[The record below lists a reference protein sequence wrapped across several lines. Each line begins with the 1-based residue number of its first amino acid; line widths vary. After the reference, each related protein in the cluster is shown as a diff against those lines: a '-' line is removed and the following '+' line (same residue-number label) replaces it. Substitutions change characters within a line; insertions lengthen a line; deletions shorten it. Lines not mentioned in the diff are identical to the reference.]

1 MRREAVLSELGRL
14 YDLTRRLR
22 RECPWDRKQTQE
34 DIVAYT
40 LEETYEL
47 VDTVRN
53 RAQRGDAAV
62 CGELGDLLFQVYFL
76 ASVAE
81 DEGLYDLGDVASG
94 IHEKLVRR
102 HPHIFGEVS
111 AETPDEVRKT
121 WDAIKRESE
130 GREGI
135 FHDVPEA
142 FPSTLLAQKLQQRAA
157 AVGFDWEDAADVLAK
172 VKEETAEIEYELQAG
187 GWSRAGRDRG
197 PRNPGGQSVDHQTV
211 PRGPAEHSPGPDDRE
226 AATDDRETSSEDRGK
241 VAAEVGDLL
250 LTVVNL
256 SRKLKVD
263 PELALR
269 EAALRFRGRVE
280 AAAGAADADGLVFE
294 ELDLEEQEEY
304 YQRAKKEQRR

>member
-1 MRREAVLSELGRL
+1 MRREAVVHELERL
-14 YDLTRRLR
+14 YDLTRHLR

-47 VDTVRN
+47 VDTVRH
-53 RAQRGDAAV
+53 RATRGDAAV

-81 DEGLYDLGDVASG
+81 DEGLYDLADVAAG
-94 IHEKLVRR
+94 IYAKLVRR
-102 HPHIFGEVS
+102 HPHIFGEAS
-111 AETPDEVRKT
+111 AETPDEVRKN

-135 FHDVPEA
+135 FHDVPAA

-157 AVGFDWEDAADVLAK
+157 AVGFDWENAADVLAK
-172 VKEETAEIEYELQAG
+172 VKEETGELERELMPAGEQAALG
-187 GWSRAGRDRG
+187 VRPTEPDRATGID
-197 PRNPGGQSVDHQTV
+197 Q
-211 PRGPAEHSPGPDDRE
+211 PARVCDQGASYDQE
-226 AATDDRETSSEDRGK
+226 K
-241 VAAEVGDLL
+241 VAAELGDLL
-250 LTVVNL
+250 FSVVNL

-269 EAALRFRGRVE
+269 HSALRFRDRVE
-280 AAAGAADADGLVFE
+280 AAAGAAGADGLVFE
-294 ELDLEEQEEY
+294 EMGLEEQEAY
-304 YQRAKKEQRR
+304 YQQAKKEQGR